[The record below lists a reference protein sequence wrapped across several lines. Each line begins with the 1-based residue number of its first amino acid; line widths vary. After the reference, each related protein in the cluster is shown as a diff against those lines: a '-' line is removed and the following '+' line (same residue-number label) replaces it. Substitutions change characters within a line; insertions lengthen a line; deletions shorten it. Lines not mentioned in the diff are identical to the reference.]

1 MPLLPKRNRIR
12 GEAYLKAAR
21 AGKCRV
27 CGQTPCDAHHVK
39 AKGAGGGDDQVIPL
53 CRKHHAEWHS
63 LGVGR
68 FLKRHPVEGGYDLR
82 GLY

>member
-27 CGQTPCDAHHVK
+27 CGQTPCDAHHVQ

-53 CRKHHAEWHS
+53 CRMHHAESHAN
-63 LGVGR
+63 GGR
-68 FLKRHPVEGGYDLR
+68 RFHERHPVSAGREANV
-82 GLY
+82 